1 MGDLA
6 SMARDELER
15 RESFLLAR
23 RRWLANRRA
32 ALQHDPR
39 RLAYVKNQQ
48 ILARAEF
55 EAVGTEL
62 ERRDEAEQAQAAEV
76 AALGRIYDAAERAA
90 EEAAL
95 ARAER
100 AEAATRQW
108 ALQQVARLHKV
119 AQGCGTS
126 DPNGLPF

>member
-23 RRWLANRRA
+23 RRWLGNRRA

-62 ERRDEAEQAQAAEV
+62 ERRDALDQVQAAEV